1 MILQPLLCLPFGVS
15 FAAPSGEDAGE
26 GLTDAVVLYVDL
38 RLRLSIQ
45 IASLFLSAIITP
57 FILPPAPFRGK
68 IKGRSGALVCLS
80 FFITVVGMGNL
91 RDTVLGAGNTGGGFY
106 YFRKST
112 SITRSEGHRTGVR
125 PNLPYKD
132 PMRYPRCCGSAAPPS
147 SKRAGEA

>member
-1 MILQPLLCLPFGVS
+1 MKVLRTPLSCTLICQ
-15 FAAPSGEDAGE
+15 
-26 GLTDAVVLYVDL
+26 

-91 RDTVLGAGNTGGGFY
+91 RDTVLGAGNTGDGFLFIY
-106 YFRKST
+106 ALLIGIILILS
-112 SITRSEGHRTGVR
+112 
-125 PNLPYKD
+125 
-132 PMRYPRCCGSAAPPS
+132 
-147 SKRAGEA
+147 